1 MDHIDRSMRLSDL
14 VNIGSQTEQ
23 LLHQVRIYTQQELRE
38 LGPVEAW
45 RRIKRL
51 YPEKATLTCL
61 FVLQGALLA
70 IPWRHLPEEITLRL
84 LSEVDVW

>member
-1 MDHIDRSMRLSDL
+1 MGHIARSVRLSDL
-14 VNIGSQTEQ
+14 VNIGLQTEQ
-23 LLHQVRIYTQQELRE
+23 LLHQARIYTQQELRE

-61 FVLQGALLA
+61 LVLQGALLA

-84 LSEVDVW
+84 LAEVDVW